1 MSSIKVTPSDSATL
15 YGCHFLSDHHRVDL
29 KSSSGMPLVAMRR
42 TRNRGVMSNKNTFL
56 QSVSF
61 RVNQVLFWVL
71 TVTSEVK
78 KQGSCFA
85 PTFVP
90 IFLCVFVFMCVCLWV
105 GAHLPCTRVSMY
117 MEVRGQLQLSFLRCV
132 HLGYFSGLDLA
143 KEARMATREPWGSSC
158 FCFSCWNYNHVT
170 QCLSFFFLMG
180 FGDWTQIFIFT
191 KQVFH
196 SVVFPP
202 QFLPPIYSSR

>member
-1 MSSIKVTPSDSATL
+1 
-15 YGCHFLSDHHRVDL
+15 
-29 KSSSGMPLVAMRR
+29 
-42 TRNRGVMSNKNTFL
+42 MSNKNTFL
-56 QSVSF
+56 QCASF
-61 RVNQVLFWVL
+61 RVDQVLFWVL

-143 KEARMATREPWGSSC
+143 KEARMATREPWGSDHPVSA
-158 FCFSCWNYNHVT
+158 FPAGITTTWHNV
-170 QCLSFFFLMG
+170 CLFFFLNG
-180 FGDWTQIFIFT
+180 FWGLNSDLHFYKASVSLSCFPAP
-191 KQVFH
+191 VFAPNLL
-196 SVVFPP
+196 F
-202 QFLPPIYSSR
+202 

>member
-1 MSSIKVTPSDSATL
+1 
-15 YGCHFLSDHHRVDL
+15 
-29 KSSSGMPLVAMRR
+29 
-42 TRNRGVMSNKNTFL
+42 MSNKNTFL

-61 RVNQVLFWVL
+61 RVDQVLFWVL

-117 MEVRGQLQLSFLRCV
+117 MEVRDQLQLSFLRCV
-132 HLGYFSGLDLA
+132 HLDYFSGLELA

-170 QCLSFFFLMG
+170 QCLSFFFFLNG
-180 FGDWTQIFIFT
+180 FWGLNSDLHFYKASVSLSCFPAP
-191 KQVFH
+191 VFAPNLL
-196 SVVFPP
+196 F
-202 QFLPPIYSSR
+202 